1 LNIETI
7 TDIFSNRE
15 ISIIIWIIV
24 LITLFSISKE
34 IRKSSGGIFSAI
46 FDEKIVDILLL
57 MFIYTELMILILT
70 IIEFWNFS
78 LLKDTIYW
86 VLLVGF
92 PLLLNMDKINKE
104 ENHIKSILKNSIKGI
119 IIIEFITNF
128 YNFSLISE
136 LILIPIITFI
146 SLLQVV
152 SKTKP
157 EWNKVYNL
165 LTWVLAIL
173 GISVFI
179 YSVNKIYQSPEGF
192 FNILTLQTFLLP
204 VILTILFIPF
214 LYLVALYS
222 LYETVTGVIGLRIK
236 KEKHKRYLKRK
247 MFLTFGLNRRKLKR
261 FQKEVPLG
269 IMRNKKEIKKV
280 INDFNKSM

>member
-1 LNIETI
+1 MNIEDLT
-7 TDIFSNRE
+7 TIFSNRE
-15 ISIIIWIIV
+15 LSIIIWIFI
-24 LITLFSISKE
+24 LIILFSISRE
-34 IRKSSGGIFSAI
+34 VRKSFRDILPTL
-46 FDEKIVDILLL
+46 FDEKIVDVVLL
-57 MFIYTELMILILT
+57 MLIYTELMVLVLT
-70 IIEFWNFS
+70 IIEFWNFT

-92 PLLLNMDKINKE
+92 PLLLDMDKINKE

-128 YNFSLISE
+128 YNFSLIVE
-136 LILIPIITFI
+136 LVLIPVVTFI

-165 LTWVLAIL
+165 LTWVLALL

-179 YSVNKIYQSPEGF
+179 YSVSEIYKSPNGF
-192 FNILTLQTFLLP
+192 FNLLTLQTFLLP
-204 VILTILFIPF
+204 VILTIMFIPF

-222 LYETVTGVIGLRIK
+222 LYETVTAVIGLRIK

-247 MFLTFGLNRRKLKR
+247 MVLTFGLNRRKLKR
-261 FQKEVPLG
+261 FQREVPLG
-269 IMRNKKEIKKV
+269 IMRNKKEVKKV
-280 INDFNKSM
+280 INDFSQK